1 MYHSVHI
8 RPRRRTVP
16 IKFHLQ
22 WPCSLTSDFIFFI
35 YTSYLLLSPD
45 IVWTCLFLLHRTAAK
60 QSPKALFFPKT
71 NWPRPST
78 LRIAYV
84 MSFQSQPVALVYSIY
99 GAHKM
104 HTLILCGKLISG
116 FACLWKKHLCNHFIT
131 TLQPNQPVLGIYRA
145 RNGTGSDILPI

>member
-22 WPCSLTSDFIFFI
+22 QTCSLISHFIFLFTLLTSFFILISSEIACSSCIEQLQNSRWKCHFSPKMNWPC
-35 YTSYLLLSPD
+35 
-45 IVWTCLFLLHRTAAK
+45 
-60 QSPKALFFPKT
+60 
-71 NWPRPST
+71 PST
-78 LRIAYV
+78 LRVAYV

-99 GAHKM
+99 GAHKV

-116 FACLWKKHLCNHFIT
+116 FACLWKKHLCNQIIT
-131 TLQPNQPVLGIYRA
+131 NLQPNQPVLGIYRA